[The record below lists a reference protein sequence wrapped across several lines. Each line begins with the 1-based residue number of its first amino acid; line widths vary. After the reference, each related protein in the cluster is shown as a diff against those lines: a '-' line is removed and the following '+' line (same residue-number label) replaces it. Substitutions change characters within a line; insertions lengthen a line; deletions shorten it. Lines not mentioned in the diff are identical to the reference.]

1 MRIEI
6 DKNIFKKFLELE
18 SKRLLFR
25 KISLNDSI
33 DMYRIRSDDE
43 VLKYLDIHRIE
54 SNNDAEKWIQH
65 VWEDF
70 KSVNGIT
77 WGLL

>member
-6 DKNIFKKFLELE
+6 DKNIFKEFLELE

-25 KISLNDSI
+25 KISLNDSK

-70 KSVNGIT
+70 KNENGIT
-77 WGLL
+77 WGLM